1 MALNLLTNPW
11 IPVRR
16 DDGSTA
22 TIAPWELVP
31 PEDGS
36 TAPPVDI
43 IPPRADFRAALHEF
57 CIGLLQ
63 VTLGATLR
71 SGADWEDLLLTPPSQ
86 TDLKEAF
93 ADHVQWFN
101 LMGERPLFMQDLTLP
116 KPGPS
121 DKTFPVSSLLIDA
134 PGLNAINQNTD
145 HFVKR
150 DRTDCLCPA
159 CAAMALYT
167 LQTFAPSGGAGN
179 RTSLRGGGPLS
190 TLAVPQRVGN
200 APATLWHTLW
210 ANVLPLSVYKW
221 DDGLRAGRM
230 TTLPGDVYPWG
241 APTRTS
247 EKGEET
253 APSDVHIFQC
263 HWGMPR
269 RILLLPQEEATPST
283 CSLCGAETTTV
294 VRHFAQRPS
303 GTNYGPTWKHPLT
316 PYRFQKNGAPAL
328 PVKGNP
334 GITGYVNW
342 LGVVYGEG
350 TDPGE
355 MARARCVDNALK
367 EDVLKGTVRIRVSGY
382 DMDNM
387 KARQWCEGQYPV
399 FTIAGDN
406 LARFRADVKQ
416 LVKDA
421 DTVKKSLMGALKAVI
436 FSDKADAS
444 VDKSVF
450 HGHTATYWGG
460 TKTMFYDMVQHYA
473 ARAAAS
479 TEEDASAAAQP
490 DLRREWVTYL
500 IRQATKLFDM
510 AADAQPT
517 PKPPQHREIART
529 KAQLHFGL
537 RKTFKAILQP
547 TA

>member
-1 MALNLLTNPW
+1 MTLNLLTDQW

-16 DDGSTA
+16 ADGTTA

-31 PEDGS
+31 PEDAS

-63 VTLGATLR
+63 VTLRTSLR
-71 SGADWEDLLLTPPSQ
+71 TVSDWENLLLTPPSQ
-86 TDLKEAF
+86 STLQEAF
-93 ADHVQWFN
+93 AEHVQWFN
-101 LMGERPLFMQDLTLP
+101 LLGERPLFMQDLTLP
-116 KPGPS
+116 EPGNS

-134 PGLNAINQNTD
+134 PGLNAINLNTD

-167 LQTFAPSGGAGN
+167 LQAFAPSGGAGN
-179 RTSLRGGGPLS
+179 RVSLRGGGPLS
-190 TLAVPQRVGN
+190 TLAVPSTING

-210 ANVLPLSVYKW
+210 ANVLPLSQYQS
-221 DDGLRAGRM
+221 GRI
-230 TTLPGDVYPWG
+230 TSLPGDVYPWG

-247 EKGEET
+247 EKGEIT
-253 APSDVHIFQC
+253 SPANVHTYQC
-263 HWGMPR
+263 YWGMPR
-269 RILLLPQEEATPST
+269 RILLLPQQETTPAT
-283 CSLCGAETTTV
+283 CSLCGAQTTTV

-316 PYRFQKNGAPAL
+316 PYRFQKNGVPAL
-328 PVKGNP
+328 PIKGNP

-342 LGVVYGEG
+342 LGMVYGEG
-350 TDPGE
+350 TEAGNME
-355 MARARCVDNALK
+355 RARCVKNAL
-367 EDVLKGTVRIRVSGY
+367 ETPTLNGAVLIRASGY

-399 FTIAGDN
+399 FTIAE
-406 LARFRADVKQ
+406 ARLEDFRTNVKQ

-421 DTVKKSLMGALKAVI
+421 DTVKKSLLGALKSVI
-436 FSDKADAS
+436 FSEKVDAS

-450 HGHTATYWGG
+450 HGHAATYWGS
-460 TKTMFYDMVQHYA
+460 TESMFYDMVQRY
-473 ARAAAS
+473 AAS
-479 TEEDASAAAQP
+479 TTATAQSTDESP
-490 DLRREWVTYL
+490 PRDPRVEWINHL
-500 IRQATKLFDM
+500 IKQAKHLFDM
-510 AADAQPT
+510 AAEAQPSPT
-517 PKPPQHREIART
+517 RPARHKEIANARA
-529 KAQLHFGL
+529 KLHFGL
-537 RKTFKAILQP
+537 QKTFKAILQP